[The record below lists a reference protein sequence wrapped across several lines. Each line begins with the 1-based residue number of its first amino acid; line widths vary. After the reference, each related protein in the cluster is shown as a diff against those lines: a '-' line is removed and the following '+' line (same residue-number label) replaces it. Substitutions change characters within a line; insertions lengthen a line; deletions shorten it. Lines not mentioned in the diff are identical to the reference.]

1 MWLNLI
7 FSLVR
12 LQQSTG
18 KHRFTQ
24 LSREANIAQKSNI
37 QYTVRVGNFFD
48 GERNITPWCP
58 VKIQNDFLMNTEM
71 QMILLRPHHLHGVL

>member
-24 LSREANIAQKSNI
+24 LSCEANIAEKSKI
-37 QYTVRVGNFFD
+37 QYTVREVIFFH
-48 GERNITPWCP
+48 GGRNITPWCP